1 MANWY
6 ILAYYDELNNMR
18 LFPEV
23 LHVSPGDNV
32 IWASNL
38 DDQYIAGDFSSS
50 TLFPDSGYAMPA
62 NNQSSPAQVQPHA
75 ADKHAIPYLYTCS
88 MVAKS
93 SAVGD
98 GSSGSGIIIVDP
110 PGTGNGNGKGKKGV
124 TGKKKGR

>member
-23 LHVSPGDNV
+23 LHVS
-32 IWASNL
+32 
-38 DDQYIAGDFSSS
+38 AGDFSST
-50 TLFPDSGYAMPA
+50 TLFPDPGYAMPA
-62 NNQSSPAQVQPHA
+62 NNQSSPGQVLPHA
-75 ADKHAIPYLYTCS
+75 ADKHAIPYLYRCS
-88 MVAKS
+88 MVVKR

-110 PGTGNGNGKGKKGV
+110 PGTGNGNGKGEKGV